1 MSRSRAAF
9 ERRFGGLAPLKAFWH
24 AELALLPSGV
34 AARVL
39 IEADGER
46 ISAVTPDTE
55 PPHRASRLRG
65 RTHQGRGDFWSW
77 RRRMYE
83 LAGKLDPER
92 YLALATAVYGEMA
105 LAGVTA
111 VGEFHYLHND
121 PAGRR
126 YADPNEMGLA
136 LAAAAAQAGIRL
148 TLIDTCYLRGSIK
161 GRRLEGAQVRFGD
174 ADASAWADRAGP
186 ALRVAA
192 GIHSVRAVHPGA
204 MRLVAA
210 WAAERS
216 APLHLHLSEQRT
228 ENEECVATTGLS
240 PAALADRCGVLGPRT
255 TAVHATHLSED
266 DVRRLGATRTAVSM
280 CPTTERDLADGIGP
294 AGALAAAGSSLCVGS
309 DSHAVVDLLE
319 EARAI
324 ELDERLATG
333 RRGHHRPAAL
343 LAAATAGGM
352 AALGWPDA
360 GRLEPGALADFA
372 TLDLT
377 SPRLAGAR
385 SEDLVDHVV
394 FAAAAAD
401 VTHLV
406 VAGRPVVEGRCHL
419 ALGDVGPALASA
431 IGALDR

>member
-55 PPHRASRLRG
+55 PPHRASRLPGLTVPGLANAHSHAFQRALRG

-174 ADASAWADRAGP
+174 ADASAWADRVGKLRAGP

-266 DVRRLGATRTAVSM
+266 DVRRLGATRTAVCM
-280 CPTTERDLADGIGP
+280 CPTTERDLADGI
-294 AGALAAAGSSLCVGS
+294 
-309 DSHAVVDLLE
+309 
-319 EARAI
+319 
-324 ELDERLATG
+324 
-333 RRGHHRPAAL
+333 RPAAV

>member
-39 IEADGER
+39 IEADGEL

-55 PPHRASRLRG
+55 PPHRASRLPGLTVPGLANAHSHAFQRALRG

-136 LAAAAAQAGIRL
+136 LAAAAAQ
-148 TLIDTCYLRGSIK
+148 
-161 GRRLEGAQVRFGD
+161 VRFGD
-174 ADASAWADRAGP
+174 ADASAWADRVGKLRAGP

-228 ENEECVATTGLS
+228 ENEEC
-240 PAALADRCGVLGPRT
+240 
-255 TAVHATHLSED
+255 
-266 DVRRLGATRTAVSM
+266 
-280 CPTTERDLADGIGP
+280 
-294 AGALAAAGSSLCVGS
+294 
-309 DSHAVVDLLE
+309 
-319 EARAI
+319 
-324 ELDERLATG
+324 
-333 RRGHHRPAAL
+333 
-343 LAAATAGGM
+343 
-352 AALGWPDA
+352 
-360 GRLEPGALADFA
+360 
-372 TLDLT
+372 
-377 SPRLAGAR
+377 
-385 SEDLVDHVV
+385 
-394 FAAAAAD
+394 
-401 VTHLV
+401 
-406 VAGRPVVEGRCHL
+406 
-419 ALGDVGPALASA
+419 
-431 IGALDR
+431 

>member
-55 PPHRASRLRG
+55 PPHRASRLPGLTVPGLANAHSHAFQRALRG

-77 RRRMYE
+77 RRRMY
-83 LAGKLDPER
+83 
-92 YLALATAVYGEMA
+92 A

-174 ADASAWADRAGP
+174 ADASAWADR
-186 ALRVAA
+186 V
-192 GIHSVRAVHPGA
+192 
-204 MRLVAA
+204 
-210 WAAERS
+210 
-216 APLHLHLSEQRT
+216 
-228 ENEECVATTGLS
+228 
-240 PAALADRCGVLGPRT
+240 
-255 TAVHATHLSED
+255 
-266 DVRRLGATRTAVSM
+266 
-280 CPTTERDLADGIGP
+280 
-294 AGALAAAGSSLCVGS
+294 
-309 DSHAVVDLLE
+309 
-319 EARAI
+319 
-324 ELDERLATG
+324 
-333 RRGHHRPAAL
+333 
-343 LAAATAGGM
+343 
-352 AALGWPDA
+352 
-360 GRLEPGALADFA
+360 
-372 TLDLT
+372 
-377 SPRLAGAR
+377 
-385 SEDLVDHVV
+385 
-394 FAAAAAD
+394 
-401 VTHLV
+401 
-406 VAGRPVVEGRCHL
+406 
-419 ALGDVGPALASA
+419 
-431 IGALDR
+431 